1 MRPQLYSSR
10 QKLIRVLAL
19 VRFYVSGGVRLA
31 WRAAIPVVAAPTV
44 AVAMSSDPSGTL
56 HGFAQGAVA
65 PDGGLTVTLGLAMA
79 SLALTA
85 WATPRLVYGVSAWIR
100 HLPAGEDAHRRA
112 ILAGL
117 VMAQLPVV
125 FLFAVLAAVAAL
137 SRIPVDGARVFGIL
151 VLVFGAAQ
159 LTLPCSNRA
168 VAALAGLIAISVALT
183 ADEIL
188 LGVGLTALFIAD
200 RWQGPVY
207 VPRDARRSW
216 SDRRRPR
223 MGALPTLITWRAV
236 RHRWYLGY
244 VLPATLL
251 AINALF
257 IRNND
262 LSQQLT
268 ALATRFGGGLALL
281 AGVTFL
287 GKLIS
292 TSRPPWAWARALPWS
307 SFRRVADDT
316 AFLVASALP
325 LLAAIAFID
334 MSAAMTL
341 GLALPYMAA
350 RLAAAV
356 RYPVNDLMLA
366 ELFLVIGLLALFP
379 LTAFVC
385 VLLIPMALSHASRKE
400 RQTRSSHWDSMSAL
414 GRGDTQ
420 SWSGG

>member
-1 MRPQLYSSR
+1 VSPAVYSSR
-10 QKLIRVLAL
+10 PKFIRVLAL
-19 VRFYVSGGVRLA
+19 VRFYIRGGVRLA

-44 AVAMSSDPSGTL
+44 AVAMSMDPSGTL

-65 PDGGLTVTLGLAMA
+65 PDGGTSVTLSLAMA
-79 SLALTA
+79 SLALAA
-85 WATPRLVYGVSAWIR
+85 WATRKLAYGVSAWIR

-125 FLFAVLAAVAAL
+125 FLFAVLGVVAAL
-137 SRIPVDGARVFGIL
+137 SRIPVDGARVFGIVVM
-151 VLVFGAAQ
+151 VLGAAH
-159 LTLPCSNRA
+159 LTLPCSNRV
-168 VAALAGLIAISVALT
+168 VAAFAGLIAISVALT
-183 ADEIL
+183 AEATL
-188 LGVGLTALFIAD
+188 MGVGLAAFFVAD
-200 RWQGPVY
+200 RWGGPVY
-207 VPRDARRSW
+207 VSRHVRRSW
-216 SDRRRPR
+216 SERRPPR
-223 MGALPTLITWRAV
+223 TGALPLLITWRAI
-236 RHRWYLGY
+236 RHRWLVGY
-244 VLPATLL
+244 VLSAVVL

-257 IRNND
+257 VRNND
-262 LSQQLT
+262 LSPQLA

-281 AGVTFL
+281 AALTFL

-316 AFLVASALP
+316 AFLVTSALP
-325 LLAAIAFID
+325 LLATIAFID
-334 MSAAMTL
+334 TSAVITVS
-341 GLALPYMAA
+341 LALPYMAA

-356 RYPVNDLMLA
+356 RYPVNDLTLA

-379 LTAFVC
+379 LTAFAC
-385 VLLIPMALSHASRKE
+385 VLLTPFALSHASRKE
-400 RQTRSSHWDSMSAL
+400 RQTRPSHFESMSAS